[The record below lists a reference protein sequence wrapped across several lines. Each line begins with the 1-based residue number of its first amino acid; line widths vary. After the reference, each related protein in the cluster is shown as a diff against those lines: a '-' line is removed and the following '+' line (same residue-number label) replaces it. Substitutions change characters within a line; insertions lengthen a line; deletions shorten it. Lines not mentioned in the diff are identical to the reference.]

1 LFPPGSTAG
10 LTAIHDVL
18 GLDAQPS
25 WGRPEAFGLLSAAYA
40 LLLNASPCARTSP
53 RASGSPRNG
62 SVDVIRKTFR
72 ECFRAPSDLKSF
84 TFARLAVIPAL
95 QIPDQADTDDFAT
108 ASASNCDSKEFF
120 LSVLSDFLSQYIDI
134 LSTSRDRPL
143 SRARWERQSQD
154 DLRLRQNDQQQQQ
167 EFHGQFPGLSDSTF
181 NLGSTR
187 SIETVDLL
195 SRPDCIDDIYGLSIA
210 LSSLGPEY
218 SLQFWSQETQ
228 TDDSSFREIYSLV
241 PSQAVRDLER
251 QQMED
256 DSLRATY
263 LSFLAWLSTAQNPF
277 GSGSGADGADLVH
290 TLLSGDAGGASEI
303 EHQGWHD
310 VLGTVR
316 WYVDQLGA
324 RQVVPSRESAG
335 SARGSTAYYYFEEA
349 EATDFSGYGRSTSAD
364 TPSEITARDLG
375 EENEYNLLAHLA
387 LITNVAA
394 NCVEARSGIRSIKL
408 PLRST
413 DTKEIIGQDSTL
425 EILFALASM
434 PLSPEVRGAA
444 FCSIASLISV
454 QGIRNADMSELR
466 EAAVG
471 AWKLVDSYQIVPTF
485 ILDQFPSSEDP
496 LSALNATGISF
507 PMSSTALVRNT
518 LSSCILSVVL
528 RLS

>member
-1 LFPPGSTAG
+1 M
-10 LTAIHDVL
+10 
-18 GLDAQPS
+18 DALRS
-25 WGRPEAFGLLSAAYA
+25 WGRPEAFGLLSASYA

-53 RASGSPRNG
+53 RASGSPRDG
-62 SVDVIRKTFR
+62 SVDTIRKTFR

-95 QIPDQADTDDFAT
+95 QIPEQADTDDFAT
-108 ASASNCDSKEFF
+108 AAASNCDSKEFF
-120 LSVLSDFLSQYIDI
+120 LSVLSDFSSQYVDI

-143 SRARWERQSQD
+143 SRARWERQTQD

-181 NLGSTR
+181 NLGSSR
-187 SIETVDLL
+187 SIETVNLL
-195 SRPDCIDDIYGLSIA
+195 SRPDCIDDIFGLSIA

-218 SLQFWSQETQ
+218 SLQFWSQEAQADYSNST
-228 TDDSSFREIYSLV
+228 EIYALV
-241 PSQAVRDLER
+241 PSQALRDLER

-263 LSFLAWLSTAQNPF
+263 LSFLASLSTAQNPF
-277 GSGSGADGADLVH
+277 ASDSGADGAADIVH
-290 TLLSGDAGGASEI
+290 KLLSGDAGGAGEV
-303 EHQGWHD
+303 EHQGWHI
-310 VLGTVR
+310 VLGALR
-316 WYVDQLGA
+316 WYVCQLGA
-324 RQVVPSRESAG
+324 RQLAPSRESAG
-335 SARGSTAYYYFEEA
+335 SNSSARGSTAYYYFEDA
-349 EATDFSGYGRSTSAD
+349 EASDFSGYDRSTSTD
-364 TPSEITARDLG
+364 TPSDVTAMELG

-394 NCVEARSGIRSIKL
+394 NSVEARSGIRSIKL
-408 PLRST
+408 PLQSP

-434 PLSPEVRGAA
+434 PLSPEVRGAV

-454 QGIRNADMSELR
+454 QGIRNTDMSELR

-485 ILDQFPSSEDP
+485 MLDQFPSSEDP

-507 PMSSTALVRNT
+507 PTSSTALVRQT
-518 LSSCILSVVL
+518 F
-528 RLS
+528 